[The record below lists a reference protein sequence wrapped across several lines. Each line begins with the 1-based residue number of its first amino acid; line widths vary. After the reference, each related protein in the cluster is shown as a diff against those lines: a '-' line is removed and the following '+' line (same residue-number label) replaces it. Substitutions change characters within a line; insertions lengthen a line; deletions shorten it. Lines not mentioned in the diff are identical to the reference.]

1 MNTQKTNLKNEYLEQ
16 LLNALKEQYP
26 ESEYEYE
33 INLELGFIFIKGY
46 DIEICIEINEYQAPT
61 GVFITKIDENNE
73 IITPESCH
81 DCSEDCP
88 FYNAQNEECL
98 RTDDIIDKEIAEW
111 RKTLFENDYITIA
124 RTIAEKKCY
133 LDIPHYHYFQAYTI
147 ILRKGFTVSDI
158 IAIEQLFDILISI
171 VEKPEE

>member
-1 MNTQKTNLKNEYLEQ
+1 MSTQNTEIKNEYLKQ
-16 LLNALKEQYP
+16 FLNALKERYP
-26 ESEYEYE
+26 EPEYEYE
-33 INLELGFIFIKGY
+33 INLELGFIFIEGY
-46 DIEICIEINEYQAPT
+46 DIEICIEINEYQVPT
-61 GVFITKIDENNE
+61 GVFVTKFDENNE

-98 RTDDIIDKEIAEW
+98 RTDDIIDKEMAEW
-111 RKTLFENDYITIA
+111 RKALFVSDDITIA

-147 ILRKGFTVSDI
+147 TLRKGLTANDI

-171 VEKPEE
+171 VEK